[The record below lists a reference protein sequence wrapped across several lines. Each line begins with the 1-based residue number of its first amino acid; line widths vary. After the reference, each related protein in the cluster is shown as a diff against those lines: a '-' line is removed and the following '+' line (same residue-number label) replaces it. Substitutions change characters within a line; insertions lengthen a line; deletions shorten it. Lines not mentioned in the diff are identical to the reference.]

1 MEWQSVIL
9 LIVAVIA
16 AVLVGR
22 VFRKSGGLGGG

>member
-16 AVLVGR
+16 VVLVGR
-22 VFRKSGGLGGG
+22 VFGKSGGLGGG